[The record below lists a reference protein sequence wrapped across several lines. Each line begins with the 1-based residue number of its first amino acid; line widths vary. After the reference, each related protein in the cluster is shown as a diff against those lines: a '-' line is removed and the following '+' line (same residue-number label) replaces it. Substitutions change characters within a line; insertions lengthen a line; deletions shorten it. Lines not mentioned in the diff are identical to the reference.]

1 MAQQINLLPWRET
14 RRRQRLRLGWLLAAA
29 MALSIATL
37 TIVTRTLR
45 QMDVAQQVM
54 RTQADNL
61 LYSAL
66 LQREREMREEIQ
78 RGERQARRAQRRAAT
93 HAWQPRL
100 LSLAALLPE
109 PLWLTRLDYQ
119 PQGITLN
126 GLALNLKAV
135 AALEKALSKLEDFQ
149 PVTPGA
155 TRRDAQGRWSFSFFL
170 AGETTDAGSD

>member
-14 RRRQRLRLGWLLAAA
+14 RRRQRLRLGGLLVVA
-29 MALSIATL
+29 MALSIAAL
-37 TIVTRTLR
+37 TIAVRTLR
-45 QMDVAQQVM
+45 QMDAAQQAM
-54 RTQADNL
+54 HTQADNV

-66 LQREREMREEIQ
+66 LHRERDMREEIQ
-78 RGERQARRAQRRAAT
+78 RGERQARQAQR
-93 HAWQPRL
+93 RL

-119 PQGITLN
+119 PQGITLY

-135 AALEKALSKLEDFQ
+135 AALEKALSKLEGFQ

-170 AGETTDAGSD
+170 AGETTDAVSD